1 MPIKRGG
8 NHGTHYL
15 HEDLVFVDGVSTV
28 NVEEFDNITVLAKG
42 SATAEI
48 RPSGW
53 VVALPSQVSR
63 KDDEVCIQAD
73 LRGVPS
79 IDVVVVGENASG
91 VLYAGL
97 TGVDF

>member
-1 MPIKRGG
+1 MPIRRGA

-15 HEDLVFVDGVSTV
+15 HEDLVFVDGVATV
-28 NVEEFDNITVLAKG
+28 NVEEHDNITVLLKG
-42 SATAEI
+42 VSDAEV
-48 RPSGW
+48 RPGGW
-53 VVALPSQVSR
+53 TVALPAQASR

-79 IDVVVVGENASG
+79 VDVVVAGENASG